1 MKAEVNR
8 RRLPDIKPFSSD
20 SLFCIVKLR
29 ESTKKLLQFRSR
41 PTIHQARFHAQAD
54 PGIDKKPEI
63 DHRSKSCIPFQTP
76 CGDTIESTVFNVIL
90 SRPSSRYQQS
100 GFDLIPKGT
109 VVPVRMTLKPGGYD
123 DPSQGWGGGYATESF
138 ETGSVYL
145 AAEFVVTAGDHAKRK
160 MWSNIGL
167 HSKKGPTWGQMGR
180 SFIRAALNSAR
191 NVHPQDNSPQAAAAR
206 RIQGFHELD
215 GLEFLARVDIEKDG
229 KGQDRNVVKIAVEP
243 DHPDYAKLMGVPPKA
258 PGSGHSGAPAQ
269 AAAPAYQAPAP
280 QRAPVTGKP
289 SWAQ

>member
-1 MKAEVNR
+1 MNTWTDFNDAE
-8 RRLPDIKPFSSD
+8 
-20 SLFCIVKLR
+20 
-29 ESTKKLLQFRSR
+29 
-41 PTIHQARFHAQAD
+41 
-54 PGIDKKPEI
+54 
-63 DHRSKSCIPFQTP
+63 
-76 CGDTIESTVFNVIL
+76 
-90 SRPSSRYQQS
+90 QQQ

-109 VVPVRMTLKPGGYD
+109 TVKVRMTIKPGGHD
-123 DPSQGWGGGYATESF
+123 EPAQGWTGGYATESF
-138 ETGSVYL
+138 DTGSIYL

-167 HSKKGPTWGQMGR
+167 HSQKGPTWGQMGR

-229 KGQDRNVVKIAVEP
+229 KGQDRNVVKVAVEP
-243 DHPDYAKLMGVPPKA
+243 DHPDYAKLMGVPPKTT
-258 PGSGHSGAPAQ
+258 GGGTSGAPAQ
-269 AAAPAYQAPAP
+269 PAAPAYQAAPA